1 VALDVDGTILDM
13 DGRVSER
20 VMASIARLRAHEVP
34 VVISTGRGIAAA
46 MPVRGFIKHYRDE
59 FVHHVEHKTCLVPT
73 SL

>member
-1 VALDVDGTILDM
+1 M

-46 MPVRGFIKHYRDE
+46 MPVVRHLG
-59 FVHHVEHKTCLVPT
+59 L
-73 SL
+73 SSG